1 LQPMFL
7 FSATFFPITVY
18 PATVRWF
25 VELTPL
31 YRGIDLIRGLTTGD
45 LHAGMIV
52 DVAYL
57 SVLALVGV
65 TLTALRLRS
74 RLLT

>member
-1 LQPMFL
+1 MFL

-18 PATVRWF
+18 PPALRVV

-31 YRGIDLIRGLTTGD
+31 YHGIDLIRGLTTGAVG
-45 LHAGMIV
+45 AGMLG

-57 SVLALVGV
+57 AAIGIIGV
-65 TLTALRLRS
+65 TVASLRLRTQ
-74 RLLT
+74 LLK